1 VGAPVIPLHGRSR
14 LLELSGVV
22 PTDVWRI
29 ARPDELPDGRTPL
42 AWLVDPRSDRLPLGY
57 GLYLRAGRDGS
68 TPAPPDGAP
77 LLQLP
82 ANLHHVG
89 PGDVLNVSPDGSRT
103 GVLWKAS
110 ARHNSLLLTEQCD
123 NLCIMCSQPPKA
135 ADDRWLIQRAK
146 RVVRLLS
153 EDVAEIGLTGG
164 EPTLRGDDLL
174 DLLRECLRVAPRA
187 QVHLLSNGRR
197 FSDPTFATQ
206 YANVGHLGLM
216 VGIPL
221 YAPEPRLH
229 DYVVQAD
236 GAFDETVQGILNLVS
251 LGQRVEIRVVV
262 QKSTV
267 PVLSDLAEFIARNL
281 PFVEQVALMG
291 LEMTGLARAN
301 HEAVWIDPADYREE
315 LAEAALRLRDAG
327 LRTRV
332 YNHQLCVLDRRLWPL
347 AVRSISDWKSD
358 YAAPCVSCRV
368 KEECGGVFSTS
379 RQRISSHLA
388 PV

>member
-153 EDVAEIGLTGG
+153 ED
-164 EPTLRGDDLL
+164 
-174 DLLRECLRVAPRA
+174 
-187 QVHLLSNGRR
+187 S
-197 FSDPTFATQ
+197 
-206 YANVGHLGLM
+206 
-216 VGIPL
+216 
-221 YAPEPRLH
+221 PE
-229 DYVVQAD
+229 
-236 GAFDETVQGILNLVS
+236 VS
-251 LGQRVEIRVVV
+251 RP
-262 QKSTV
+262 S
-267 PVLSDLAEFIARNL
+267 
-281 PFVEQVALMG
+281 
-291 LEMTGLARAN
+291 
-301 HEAVWIDPADYREE
+301 AVTI
-315 LAEAALRLRDAG
+315 
-327 LRTRV
+327 
-332 YNHQLCVLDRRLWPL
+332 C
-347 AVRSISDWKSD
+347 SIS
-358 YAAPCVSCRV
+358 
-368 KEECGGVFSTS
+368 CGSACGWRRARRCTCCPTVAGSAIPFSRRSMRTWD
-379 RQRISSHLA
+379 I
-388 PV
+388 PG

>member
-1 VGAPVIPLHGRSR
+1 MIALHGRSR
-14 LLELSGVV
+14 PLEMSGVV
-22 PTDVWRI
+22 STDVWRI
-29 ARPDELPDGRTPL
+29 ARPDELPDGQTPL
-42 AWLVDPRSDRLPLGY
+42 AWLVDPASGRLPAGF
-57 GLYLRAGRDGS
+57 GLYLTADRNGS
-68 TPAPPDGAP
+68 TPQAAAGVP

-82 ANLHHVG
+82 VNLQHLS
-89 PGDVLNVSPDGSRT
+89 PGDVVNVSPDGTRI

-123 NLCIMCSQPPKA
+123 NLCIMCSQPPKV
-135 ADDRWLIQRAK
+135 ADDRWLVQRAT

-153 EDVAEIGLTGG
+153 ESVTEIGLTGG

-174 DLLRECLRVAPRA
+174 DLLRQCLLVAPRA

-197 FSDPTFATQ
+197 FSEPDFAER
-206 YANVGHLGLM
+206 YANVGHPGLM

-229 DYVVQAD
+229 DYVVQAS
-236 GAFDETVQGILNLVS
+236 GAFDETVRGILNLVS

-267 PVLSDLAEFIARNL
+267 PVLPELAEFIARNL

-332 YNHQLCVLDRRLWPL
+332 YNHQLCVLDRRLWPM
-347 AVRSISDWKSD
+347 AVRSISDWKAD

-368 KEECGGVFSTS
+368 REQCGGVFSTS
-379 RQRISSHLA
+379 RQRISSRLA